1 LNEPAIFSFV
11 RFFVMNSE
19 PYSSPPAPD
28 PLVLIV
34 DDDASV
40 RAAIT
45 KVLQEA
51 GCVVR
56 SVADGRQGLR
66 QLEQQEFQLL
76 VLDLDLPE
84 ISGWD
89 VLDFAGAHRPLMAVL
104 ILTGF
109 SSQCAPGSLL
119 GADAVMEKPPDV
131 NRLLRTIQLLLREP
145 VDARLRRR
153 SQGPIG
159 AGHARAGAIEDRAL
173 L

>member
-1 LNEPAIFSFV
+1 
-11 RFFVMNSE
+11 MNSDPKSRRPGPE
-19 PYSSPPAPD
+19 

-34 DDDASV
+34 DDDAAV

-51 GCVVR
+51 GCVVC
-56 SVADGRQGLR
+56 SVPDGRQGLR

-131 NRLLRTIQLLLREP
+131 SRLLKTMELLLREP

-153 SQGPIG
+153 SRGPIG
-159 AGHARAGAIEDRAL
+159 AVHARAAAIEDRAL